1 MTETRFN
8 RLGAVALIAL
18 VMALV
23 AYAFV
28 FYPAG

>member
-8 RLGAVALIAL
+8 RLGAVALIVIVLAF
-18 VMALV
+18 V